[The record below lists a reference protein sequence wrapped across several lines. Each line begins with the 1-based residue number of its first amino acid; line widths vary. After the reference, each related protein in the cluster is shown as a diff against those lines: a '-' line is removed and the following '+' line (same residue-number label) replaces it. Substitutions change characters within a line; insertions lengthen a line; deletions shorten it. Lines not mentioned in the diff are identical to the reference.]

1 MSARFDGARSVRA
14 ACLGLLLCGALG
26 LAHAQNTIK
35 AVSGYVQHGATIV
48 QIDLAQPLDELPGGF
63 AIQNPARIA
72 LDFPG
77 VASEVGRAA
86 VEVNQAN
93 LRSINV
99 VQAGE
104 RSRVVLNLWQPAS
117 YKTEIQGS
125 TLRVTLQSAGAAAS
139 PTQARPPASARA
151 VPAGSEPVTLNFFNA
166 DIEAVARTMAVV
178 TGRDVVVDPRVKGT
192 MNLVTE
198 RAIPPA
204 AAFDQIALALRLRGF
219 ALVEAEGLY
228 KVVPEASAK
237 LQSGTVNT
245 SIGAIPANA
254 GNQVVT
260 QIFRLN
266 YESPNNLLPVL
277 RPLIAPNNSINVN
290 PGTNSLV
297 ITDYADNM
305 RRLARVIA
313 SLDVPNASDVEIIQL
328 RYALATDIVPML
340 QRLIDGGSSGASAV
354 SAASGMSSMSESP
367 NAAPISNAPDTSF
380 RTTLMADPRSNS
392 VLMRA
397 ANPARMQ
404 LVRALVD
411 KLDRPPADTGN
422 GAAGNIYVVYLKNAD
437 AVRLAV
443 TLRAAMA
450 AGQQN
455 AAQAAG
461 GGAALQG
468 QQQASQAGPNAG
480 GQGGASSAADAPLNN
495 ANQPSTG
502 GQIQAD
508 PSTNSLI
515 ITAPEPQYRQMR
527 AVIDRLDGRRAQV
540 MIEALIVEVNA
551 SKAASFGVQWQS
563 ALGGNAVIGT
573 NSSLNRNNILALTQA
588 LATRNAAGVASQIA
602 PGLNIGVGSRIGG
615 QYVLGA
621 IANFFSSDGDANIL
635 STPNLLTLDNE
646 EARIVIG
653 QNVPFVTGQY
663 ASAAGSVGVNPFT
676 TVERKDVGLTLRVR
690 PTINENGT
698 VKLTIFQEASTVDQ
712 NTVNNQNGPTTNK
725 RSIESNVLVEDGGL
739 VMLGGLLS
747 DTYNNTIEKVPLAG
761 DVPVV
766 GNLFKNENRTR
777 AKSNLMMF
785 LRPAL
790 MRDAES
796 IESFSYGR
804 YDEIRSMQKRTQPDT
819 GNIMLRAVDA
829 APLLPDAP
837 LARAPSRG
845 GSTHMEGTELIPP
858 PRAAIDDRNLAP
870 PSPLRGALPPTADPV
885 SARELP

>member
-1 MSARFDGARSVRA
+1 MKASFNGARSVRA

-35 AVSGYVQHGATIV
+35 AVSGYVQHGTAVV

-125 TLRVTLQSAGAAAS
+125 TLKVTLQSVGAAVSSA
-139 PTQARPPASARA
+139 QARTPASAKG
-151 VPAGSEPVTLNFFNA
+151 VPAVGEPVTLNFFNA

-178 TGRDVVVDPRVKGT
+178 TGRNVVVDPRVKGV
-192 MNLVTE
+192 MDLVTE

-204 AAFDQIALALRLRGF
+204 AAFDQFALALRLRGF

-237 LQSGTVNT
+237 LHSGTVNT
-245 SIGAIPANA
+245 SIGAIPTNA

-297 ITDYADNM
+297 ITDYANNM

-313 SLDVPNASDVEIIQL
+313 SLDVANASDVEIIQL

-340 QRLIDGGSSGASAV
+340 QRLIDGGSSGASTL
-354 SAASGMSSMSESP
+354 SAASGMSNTTGVP
-367 NAAPISNAPDTSF
+367 DAAPIVNAADTSF

-404 LVRALVD
+404 LVRALVE

-461 GGAALQG
+461 GGVSQQG
-468 QQQASQAGPNAG
+468 QQQASQAGPNGG

-588 LATRNAAGVASQIA
+588 LATRNAAGTASQIA
-602 PGLNIGVGSRIGG
+602 PGLNIGIGGRIGG

-663 ASAAGSVGVNPFT
+663 ASAAGSAGVNPFT

-747 DTYNNTIEKVPLAG
+747 DTYNNTVEKVPLAG

-766 GNLFKNENRTR
+766 GNLFKSESRTR

-785 LRPAL
+785 LRPAV
-790 MRDAES
+790 MRDADS

-804 YDEIRSMQKRTQPDT
+804 YDEIRGMQQRTQPGT
-819 GNIMLRAVDA
+819 GNLMLRAVDA

-837 LARAPSRG
+837 LMRAPSRT
-845 GSTHMEGTELIPP
+845 GSTRMEGTELIPP
-858 PRAAIDDRNLAP
+858 PRLAP
-870 PSPLRGALPPTADPV
+870 DGHKLAPSPLRGALPPTADPV